1 MRLRLTAAAEG
12 GALLVHPKGR
22 PDERAMAFVR
32 GLARDDLHTLV
43 VVDLPDDAVG
53 TAWPSVARLLAPARY
68 RSLRLVF
75 GRGGRADVRQ
85 AAAGI
90 ADRLGREVL
99 APDGELTPTV
109 TGGLFVPAHHGEGWL
124 RYRPGRAAER
134 DSQRFPK
141 PSWEFSAPVRPRPLG
156 PHAVAEPL
164 PCGVWVR
171 STRAEPSATDR
182 RRLVEAVPADP
193 DLLLVVVG
201 GPGAPRVAL
210 DDLARFWATVLPGAR
225 PATRFVLHGALDVPD
240 GTEPGPALAAALGYP
255 VVRYAELPRAV
266 PVAGG
271 GAGGAGVW
279 RPEEVLHLPA
289 PPPAGGTGAP
299 VGWSA
304 SGGSSGSQGWSA
316 PGGAPGPAAE
326 PPLSSDG
333 PDGGPDG
340 GAEPRRGAG
349 GAAGPGP
356 TAVLV
361 SGGPGGEPGP
371 VAPATPAAPVTATT
385 ADGPLPPSRRGPVS
399 VAPASSDTPSAG
411 GSAGDVPAPRGPA
424 RPAPTGPARP
434 DGDEPGGLPGPA
446 DPTPSAAG
454 PSPAPA
460 VDLAAEPDRGSVPG
474 RSPASA
480 VVPEVRPAG
489 AADHG
494 SVPAESQARAE
505 APEPGSAVAP
515 ELRTATV
522 QPPAPAPVR
531 AERPARAPAPSFRL
545 ESGGPAPVPEPAP
558 GPSATPAP
566 PTPARE
572 PSAAAR
578 PPAAPSAE
586 SAPALIRVQPT
597 PTAAACAVPPERG
610 IDQERNWVRRTFS
623 AQFNAIAGSVSRAMS
638 EAPGLRAADRAEA
651 AAALT
656 ELAAVR
662 LYLGGD
668 TGAADAA
675 VRGAAPGAHVP
686 LARCVAA
693 GLRRLP
699 SYRGPALLRTRL
711 TDAERA
717 LYREG
722 GLLTE
727 WAFCH
732 ARTTLRPGPPG
743 ATDVLIW
750 SMTARRTA
758 LLDPEPPDRVLFL
771 PGTGFKVLRVEGRTV
786 MLRELSPSETAADGR
801 ADAAPAR
808 LDALALA
815 ALERIPS
822 ALAGVGTDE
831 GAECTD
837 PPGLLSA
844 PRPSAPR
851 PSGSR
856 TSTSRP
862 STSPTEGA
870 RP

>member
-1 MRLRLTAAAEG
+1 MRLRLTAVADG

-22 PDERAMAFVR
+22 PDERAMAFAR

-43 VVDLPDDAVG
+43 VVDLPDGAVG

-99 APDGELTPTV
+99 APDGEVSPTV
-109 TGGLFVPAHHGEGWL
+109 AGGLFVPAHHGEGWL

-141 PSWEFSAPVRPRPLG
+141 PAWEFSAPVRPRPLG

-171 STRAEPSATDR
+171 STRAEPSAADR

-201 GPGAPRVAL
+201 GPGAPRVGL

-240 GTEPGPALAAALGYP
+240 GTEPGPALAAALGHP
-255 VVRYAELPRAV
+255 VVRYAELPHAAS
-266 PVAGG
+266 VAD
-271 GAGGAGVW
+271 GAGSTGRAGVW

-289 PPPAGGTGAP
+289 PRLGVGASATAGAD
-299 VGWSA
+299 A
-304 SGGSSGSQGWSA
+304 
-316 PGGAPGPAAE
+316 APGPR
-326 PPLSSDG
+326 L
-333 PDGGPDG
+333 
-340 GAEPRRGAG
+340 GAG
-349 GAAGPGP
+349 EAAGSGP
-356 TAVLV
+356 AVVLV
-361 SGGPGGEPGP
+361 SGGPGGGP
-371 VAPATPAAPVTATT
+371 VPAVAPAAPVRAAGA
-385 ADGPLPPSRRGPVS
+385 ADGPLPPPERAAAP
-399 VAPASSDTPSAG
+399 VAPASSGVPSVGATAVAAPAASAALGPAAPDRPTGGTPDAAPEATDSLPSSAG
-411 GSAGDVPAPRGPA
+411 AVTADGAAPEAETPAP
-424 RPAPTGPARP
+424 
-434 DGDEPGGLPGPA
+434 EA
-446 DPTPSAAG
+446 D
-454 PSPAPA
+454 
-460 VDLAAEPDRGSVPG
+460 
-474 RSPASA
+474 
-480 VVPEVRPAG
+480 
-489 AADHG
+489 
-494 SVPAESQARAE
+494 
-505 APEPGSAVAP
+505 
-515 ELRTATV
+515 
-522 QPPAPAPVR
+522 PAPAPEADPASAPVQAPLPARVR
-531 AERPARAPAPSFRL
+531 AERPSRAPVPSFRL
-545 ESGGPAPVPEPAP
+545 ESGGPPPLPEAAPVP
-558 GPSATPAP
+558 
-566 PTPARE
+566 PTSDPE
-572 PSAAAR
+572 PSPAAR
-578 PPAAPSAE
+578 PPAAPSSE
-586 SAPALIRVQPT
+586 PAPARVRVQPT

-610 IDQERNWVRRTFS
+610 IDQERDWVRRTFS
-623 AQFNAIAGSVSRAMS
+623 EQFNAIAGSVSRAMS

-651 AAALT
+651 AVTLT

-668 TGAADAA
+668 SRAADAA
-675 VRGAAPGAHVP
+675 VRLAAPGAHVP

-786 MLRELSPSETAADGR
+786 MLRELSPSEAAADGR
-801 ADAAPAR
+801 ADTAPAR
-808 LDALALA
+808 LDAMALA

-831 GAECTD
+831 DAEWTE
-837 PPGLLSA
+837 PPGLLSE
-844 PRPSAPR
+844 PRPSTPR
-851 PSGSR
+851 PSEPHSSEPHSSTPR
-856 TSTSRP
+856 VSTSR
-862 STSPTEGA
+862 TEGA